1 MKTQADLSQLDQP
14 ILEITKQKEKQKND
28 KAQGQIILSKIIKL
42 KKKLKSQKKL
52 RKKNQVNQG

>member
-14 ILEITKQKEKQKND
+14 ALEITKQKEKQKND

-42 KKKLKSQKKL
+42 KKIKVIEKIEEKKPS
-52 RKKNQVNQG
+52 

>member
-14 ILEITKQKEKQKND
+14 ALKITKQKEKQKND

-42 KKKLKSQKKL
+42 KKLKSQKKL